1 MPRTNVVGTT
11 ALPGSGAQRCAQA
24 GEREHITD
32 STTGSAATT
41 ARSSPLLSA
50 YDGQRCIGD
59 AICHQCGKPLPA
71 TARRHARFCSPAHR
85 AAYHRSS
92 IADRLPRV
100 RFLTGAGRDNPAAMA
115 PYVAIVP
122 DTAFPGMYRL
132 KRTDGRLSDMMNLT
146 RARDALRAAQEG
158 RP

>member
-11 ALPGSGAQRCAQA
+11 APPGSGAQRCAQA

-32 STTGSAATT
+32 STAGATATT
-41 ARSSPLLSA
+41 AAWSSPLLSA
-50 YDGQRCIGD
+50 YDGQRWIGHG
-59 AICHQCGKPLPA
+59 ICHQCGKPLPA

-85 AAYHRSS
+85 AAHHRSW

-100 RFLTGAGRDNPAAMA
+100 RFLTGAGGDNPAAMA

-122 DTAFPGMYRL
+122 DERFPGMCRL
-132 KRTDGRLSDMMNLT
+132 KRTDGTFSDMVNLT
-146 RARDALRAAQEG
+146 RARDALAEVRS

>member
-1 MPRTNVVGTT
+1 M
-11 ALPGSGAQRCAQA
+11 S
-24 GEREHITD
+24 
-32 STTGSAATT
+32 
-41 ARSSPLLSA
+41 
-50 YDGQRCIGD
+50 D
-59 AICHQCGKPLPA
+59 AICQQCGKPLPT

-85 AAYHRSS
+85 AAHHRSS

-122 DTAFPGMYRL
+122 DMAFPGMYRL
-132 KRTDGRLSDMMNLT
+132 KHTDGWFSDMANLT
-146 RARDALRAAQEG
+146 RVSDALAQSRG

>member
-1 MPRTNVVGTT
+1 MGTT

-24 GEREHITD
+24 GEREQITD
-32 STTGSAATT
+32 STTSGAAKPATW
-41 ARSSPLLSA
+41 SSLLFSA
-50 YDGQRCIGD
+50 YDGQRYVGD
-59 AICHQCGKPLPA
+59 AICQQCGKPLPA

-85 AAYHRSS
+85 AAYHRFST
-92 IADRLPRV
+92 AAKMARV
-100 RFLTGAGRDNPAAMA
+100 RFPVARTRDKSAAGA
-115 PYVAIVP
+115 YVAIVP
-122 DTAFPGMYRL
+122 DLPGMYRL